1 MEIIKTGKTTKT
13 HHTVIVD
20 GVPYFRNEEF
30 EYNSN
35 GELVRQI
42 CDWYVGDKDGKGPYV
57 KPGGVLDHIKKYT
70 NSELEKKFNKK
81 FK

>member
-30 EYNSN
+30 EYNSR

-42 CDWYVGDKDGKGPYV
+42 CDWYVGDKDGKGPY
-57 KPGGVLDHIKKYT
+57 DRDWETKYQ
-70 NSELEKKFNKK
+70 SVIRR
-81 FK
+81 